1 MVIEENIS
9 LGFRIEEGCLFAAA
23 FLVEHAVENV
33 HDYVVRETD
42 VLRLRVRYFVAR
54 FYHV

>member
-1 MVIEENIS
+1 VVIEENIS
-9 LGFRIEEGCLFAAA
+9 LGFRIEEGFLFATA